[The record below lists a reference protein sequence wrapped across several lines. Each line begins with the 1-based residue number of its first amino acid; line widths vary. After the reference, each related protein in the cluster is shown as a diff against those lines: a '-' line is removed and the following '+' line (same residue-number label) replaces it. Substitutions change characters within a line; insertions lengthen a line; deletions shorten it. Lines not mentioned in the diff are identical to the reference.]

1 MNSFFN
7 PSMIKNM
14 MPAPMQNMMN
24 IIQQAQQIKQNP
36 SALASLLQQRGMIS
50 EQQAKDIQRMG
61 SNYEQIGQYLM
72 QNGRIPTNVR
82 NYEGQVNQL
91 QNMLK

>member
-7 PSMIKNM
+7 SPMIKNM

-24 IIQQAQQIKQNP
+24 IVQQAQQIRQNP
-36 SALASLLQQRGMIS
+36 NALATLLQQRGLINQ
-50 EQQAKDIQRMG
+50 QQAKDIQSMG
-61 SNYEQIGQYLM
+61 SNYQQIGQYLM
-72 QNGRIPTNVR
+72 QNGRIPSDVR